1 MKSFKDIWLQALEDT
16 TTMSV
21 DLTPSKPLKRKKE
34 KVERRYDGRTKEGK
48 KFVERIMAKR
58 QARES
63 NKVEK

>member
-21 DLTPSKPLKRKKE
+21 DLTPSKPLKKKKE